1 MLSRSGNANA
11 HNDLDD
17 ERRGQRGGP
26 GGQAR
31 GAGHQTLVWERHRQ
45 VLRLRST
52 LREIFP
58 AALEAFGDLAAP
70 DTLERLAKAPGPAAA
85 AGVQA
90 TCQVSGSYFVTAC

>member
-1 MLSRSGNANA
+1 MTWMTNAGDSEEA
-11 HNDLDD
+11 
-17 ERRGQRGGP
+17 
-26 GGQAR
+26 QAVKLVAR
-31 GAGHQTLVWERHRQ
+31 AHQTLVWERDRE

-90 TCQVSGSYFVTAC
+90 TCQVSGVRIIFR